1 MVARL
6 FDAPSAQI
14 IKMCGRKRLLDYYLS
29 AVKKPNQNK
38 HSVMFW
44 RRRFKILNCPQVVF
58 FKLWRRATL
67 TSGGRTGEIRFKK
80 CPAPLIY

>member
-29 AVKKPNQNK
+29 AVKKTKPKQTFCYVLEKAIQNIEL
-38 HSVMFW
+38 SSS
-44 RRRFKILNCPQVVF
+44 CF
-58 FKLWRRATL
+58 FQALEKGNTDLWW
-67 TSGGRTGEIRFKK
+67 
-80 CPAPLIY
+80 